1 MKKIFISF
9 MMLLSTASMW
19 SQSVG
24 GAPGPATAT
33 GDYDPT
39 YVIARLAFNGTLLMA
54 NDRVFANADYPQSGY
69 SISEIGALAY
79 LGEVDCTQRQTGSSF
94 QISPILYPQTSE
106 EAISDDAFY
115 YYSIPVINT
124 TNEDLKGE
132 IIEIRLTIGNS
143 IYGISTSCT
152 YTGTTTIYGT
162 LSDPVILNLVTPQI
176 TTSPISLNIGETV
189 RAADLVTY
197 PENMAIVYNWDGQI
211 VEPKIGG
218 LDMMDEGLAYL
229 DVDRK
234 VNFTITGK
242 AQTPEGSPVP
252 MTLFVEG
259 FSDYRLPFDVIVA
272 PIPVEEITA
281 NEAKPFPTALC
292 VGQEVALTDFVVFQP
307 ENATNKGIT
316 WESDDKDV
324 VAINRSATDMGY
336 YLAPVSPGTATI
348 TATSNDNPEATISW
362 DVTVYSALER
372 ISFEHASVY
381 ISVGEQ
387 YSFPNSN
394 LINFSPDASELY
406 DLHASYTVNP
416 EGYEEYLS
424 IDESGVITGL
434 KPNDNLTVS
443 ITVEDGFGN
452 SAGCR
457 VPVVVR
463 NLPTSIT
470 FDQPVQNTCAGE
482 SLNFDY
488 TIEPDNASHFHISFD
503 DNDENVFDFVRD
515 EQTGEITA
523 IKVKDDV
530 EPGTYKL
537 KGQAYDTRYGT
548 PIADVYDE
556 ITVNVYNKLE
566 SVAPNTTEVI
576 VVEKG
581 GTIDLKDYVVTSPTD
596 NLFDVKYSF
605 TMVNEG
611 DDEYVR
617 ISDDGILE
625 GLNTNG
631 YGVVVVAISAEDGF
645 GNKASSEAWLLVSVH
660 VGVTSLVVP
669 EENVVM
675 WVDEVKYLDELVTV
689 LPEDANYQGLDY
701 TITNLDEGSDE
712 VIVQD
717 EAPNEI
723 GYGHLLAVNPG
734 MARID
739 VVSEDNENV
748 KGSFIIEVRRHVDGI
763 VGPEDDIT
771 VEAFTKVLLDE
782 YITVYPEDAYDKS
795 VTWAVADTTKC
806 IELTQEN
813 GSWYVT
819 MKRTGSVPLTVTS
832 NENSDINTMVF
843 VNSTAAVTGIITP
856 TDKQILWTNGD
867 PSAVP
872 VSDLYDITPIY
883 ATNQEVTWEVEGD
896 AIGVWDWS
904 NEYSGPAVKAY
915 YVGEA
920 SLTLTTKDG
929 GYEGTVEFE
938 VRAHTEYIEM
948 STEMIE
954 AKVGE
959 VVSLDEVEYSIGPD
973 DAYDKSVTWSVDE
986 DSEQGIVEI
995 IEKDGAWSFKAL
1007 MGGEATLKV
1016 ATVDNPDNAFAY
1028 ITVFVKLYPTG
1039 LEFEDPNQTV
1049 YPDQEVNVGFTLSP
1063 EGVDPEWFGIEWN
1076 FDPEI
1081 FDFSDIDEYEDE
1093 DAVIHYF
1100 SSATVIPN
1108 VMVLGSVE
1116 PGEYTIKAR
1125 PDLEGYEW
1133 EALTVTVP
1141 ATITS
1146 ITLVDAETESEDI
1159 YLTTNETRLVNIV
1172 VEPED
1177 ALFEPAIGADGGTS
1191 LEILYENPSFD
1202 GMEDWTTGEV
1212 KLTGN
1217 AEDGYAIKLT
1227 PYMTGEYR
1235 LYVRY
1240 NYPGSEIESSNDEEN
1255 VHVGA
1260 GLSLSDGWNWIS
1272 TPSAETFP
1280 TQSEFAETFG
1290 TELEE
1295 VRARYSASF
1304 KDPVYGFFG
1313 TLSSMN
1319 SNTAY
1324 KLKFDGTPEQYTF
1337 YGIDNMSVVMKGMDT
1352 QLSAGW
1358 NWVAYPYE
1366 YDYSVEELIEN
1377 DIFYSFLNA
1386 ADASSELTI
1395 VAQDGS
1401 IGVVSSDGNDI
1412 SYEGNLEAMVHG
1424 KCYMVYAPTACN
1436 LIWPE
1441 TTRLG
1446 QRISVPVR
1454 AAGYRTDG
1462 ISSPF
1467 IYDIH
1472 QFADVMAMIATVD
1485 GLDVPENCIVG
1496 AFVDGECRGMGN
1508 YSNGKFFIGVH
1519 GEKNDVVVFKAYD
1532 TKNDLWYD
1540 IDQLIQFTTL
1550 VGSIKEPARLSIS
1563 TITSVDNVLR
1573 ENTNGTIYDVTGRR
1587 VDVSVSAGVYVTKG
1601 KKMLVK

>member
-24 GAPGPATAT
+24 RAPGPAMAT
-33 GDYDPT
+33 GDYDQT
-39 YVIARLAFNGTLLMA
+39 YVIARLAFNGKLLMA
-54 NDRVFANADYPQSGY
+54 KDRVFANADSQQSGY
-69 SISEIGALAY
+69 YIGDIYACAY
-79 LGEVDCTQRQTGSSF
+79 VDGVECTQSNVRPSLFNSS
-94 QISPILYPQTSE
+94 E
-106 EAISDDAFY
+106 GAVSDDAY
-115 YYSIPVINT
+115 YYYTIPIINT
-124 TNEDLKGE
+124 TEQDLKGKT
-132 IIEIRLTIGNS
+132 IEIRLIIGNT
-143 IYGISTSCT
+143 IFGISTSCT
-152 YTGTTTIYGT
+152 YTGTTTTYGT

-316 WESDDKDV
+316 WESNAANV
-324 VAINRSATDMGY
+324 AAINRNATDMGY
-336 YLAPVSPGTATI
+336 HLTPASPGTATI
-348 TATSNDNPEATISW
+348 TAISNDNPEATTSW
-362 DVTVYSALER
+362 NVTVYNALEK
-372 ISFEHASVY
+372 INFEYADVY

-387 YSFPNSN
+387 FSFSN
-394 LINFSPDASELY
+394 PYLLNISPDASELY
-406 DLHASYTVNP
+406 DLHASYIVNP

-434 KPNDNLTVS
+434 KPNDNLMVS

-470 FDQPVQNTCAGE
+470 FDEPEQNTCAGE

-488 TIEPDNASHFHISFD
+488 TIEPVDASHFHISFD
-503 DNDENVFDFVRD
+503 DNDENVFDLVRD
-515 EQTGEITA
+515 ETTGEITE
-523 IKVKDDV
+523 IKLKDDV

-548 PIADVYDE
+548 AIANVFDE
-556 ITVNVYNKLE
+556 ITVNVYNELE

-832 NENSDINTMVF
+832 NENSDISTMVF
-843 VNSTAAVTGIITP
+843 VNSTAAVTGIIT
-856 TDKQILWTNGD
+856 TADKQILWTNGE

-872 VSDLYDITPIY
+872 VSDLYDVTPKY
-883 ATNQEVTWEVEGD
+883 ATNQDVTWVVNSDDYIIEVWE
-896 AIGVWDWS
+896 WS
-904 NEYSGPAVKAY
+904 NEYSGAAVKARN
-915 YVGEA
+915 VGEA

-954 AKVGE
+954 AKVGDI
-959 VVSLDEVEYSIGPD
+959 VSLDNVEYSIGPD

-1240 NYPGSEIESSNDEEN
+1240 NYPGNEIESSNDEEN

-1337 YGIDNMSVVMKGMDT
+1337 YGIDNMSVVLKGMDT

-1412 SYEGNLEAMVHG
+1412 SYEGDLEAMVHG

-1485 GLDVPENCIVG
+1485 GLDVPGNCIVG

-1540 IDQLIQFTTL
+1540 IDQFIQFTTL
-1550 VGSIKEPARLSIS
+1550 VGSVKEPARLSTS
-1563 TITSVDNVLR
+1563 TITNVDNVLS
-1573 ENTNGTIYDVTGRR
+1573 EKTNSAIYDVTGRR

-1601 KKMLVK
+1601 KKMFVK

>member
-1 MKKIFISF
+1 MRKIILSFLALFIS
-9 MMLLSTASMW
+9 MGVW
-19 SQSVG
+19 SQPAG
-24 GAPGPATAT
+24 NAPRPATAT
-33 GDYDPT
+33 GDYDQT
-39 YVIARLAFNGTLLMA
+39 IIIARLAFNGELVKA
-54 NDRVFANADYPQSGY
+54 NDYLFGNGEGSSGY
-69 SISEIGALAY
+69 HPGRIGVKAFVN
-79 LGEVDCTQRQTGSSF
+79 GTDCTQEGFSEFMPSF
-94 QISPILYPQTSE
+94 FNPGPDVTVSE
-106 EAISDDAFY
+106 KAFY
-115 YYSIPVINT
+115 YYEISVQNNT
-124 TNEDLKGE
+124 EQDLTGE
-132 IIEIRLTIGNS
+132 NIEIRIPIGNA
-143 IYGISTSCT
+143 IYGVTTDCV
-152 YTGTTTIYGT
+152 YTGTTTTYGT
-162 LSDPVILNLVTPQI
+162 LSDPVILNIVTPQI
-176 TTSPISLNIGETV
+176 TSPISVNIGETV
-189 RAADLVTY
+189 KVADYLVY
-197 PENMAIVYNWDGQI
+197 PDDMATVYTWNGS
-211 VEPKIGG
+211 VVNPGIGS
-218 LDMMDEGLAYL
+218 LDMMDEDYAYI
-229 DVDRK
+229 DADRK
-234 VNFTITGK
+234 VDFTIKGI
-242 AQTPEGSPVP
+242 APTPVDDPVH

-259 FSDYRLPFDVIVA
+259 FSDYLLPFDVIVA
-272 PIPVEEITA
+272 PIRVTGIE
-281 NEAKPFPTALC
+281 NVSLPTIMY
-292 VGQEVALTDFVVFQP
+292 VGQRYSSNDLPSMINVLP
-307 ENATNKGIT
+307 ENATNKYVNWASSNEEVLMANGREIRAFKPG
-316 WESDDKDV
+316 ES
-324 VAINRSATDMGY
+324 
-336 YLAPVSPGTATI
+336 TI
-348 TATSNDNPEATISW
+348 TVASVDNEEINVRSL
-362 DVTVYSALER
+362 VTVYNS
-372 ISFEHASVY
+372 IS
-381 ISVGEQ
+381 
-387 YSFPNSN
+387 
-394 LINFSPDASELY
+394 
-406 DLHASYTVNP
+406 
-416 EGYEEYLS
+416 
-424 IDESGVITGL
+424 
-434 KPNDNLTVS
+434 
-443 ITVEDGFGN
+443 
-452 SAGCR
+452 
-457 VPVVVR
+457 
-463 NLPTSIT
+463 
-470 FDQPVQNTCAGE
+470 
-482 SLNFDY
+482 
-488 TIEPDNASHFHISFD
+488 
-503 DNDENVFDFVRD
+503 
-515 EQTGEITA
+515 
-523 IKVKDDV
+523 
-530 EPGTYKL
+530 
-537 KGQAYDTRYGT
+537 
-548 PIADVYDE
+548 
-556 ITVNVYNKLE
+556 
-566 SVAPNTTEVI
+566 SVAFNKVEVT
-576 VVEKG
+576 VEKG
-581 GTIDLKDYVVTSPTD
+581 GTIDLKKYVTTSPTD
-596 NLFDVKYSF
+596 NLYDVQYSF
-605 TMVNEG
+605 SIVNEW
-611 DDEYVR
+611 DEEYIS
-617 ISDDGILE
+617 ISDDGILT
-625 GLNTNG
+625 GLKTNG
-631 YGVVVVAISAEDGF
+631 YGWAQVAVSAEDGF
-645 GNKASSEAWLLVSVH
+645 GNTASSETYLGVIVH
-660 VGVTSLVVP
+660 AGVTSLVLP
-669 EENVVM
+669 EKDEIM
-675 WVDEVKYLDELVTV
+675 WVDDIKELHDLVTV

-701 TITNLDEGSDE
+701 TITNVDVESDE
-712 VIVQD
+712 VIIQD
-717 EAPNEI
+717 AYDEM

-734 MARID
+734 KARID

-748 KGSFIIEVRRHVDGI
+748 KGSFIIEVRAHVKDI
-763 VGPEDDIT
+763 EVPEDGIT
-771 VEAFTKVLLDE
+771 VEAFDKVLLDE

-795 VTWAVADTTKC
+795 VTWEVADTTEF

-832 NENSDINTMVF
+832 NENSEISTTVF
-843 VNSTAAVTGIITP
+843 VYSTAAVTGIVTP
-856 TDKQILWTNGD
+856 TDKQILWTNGE

-872 VSDLYDITPIY
+872 VSDLYDVTPKY
-883 ATNQEVTWEVEGD
+883 ATNQDVTWVVNSDDYIIEVWE
-896 AIGVWDWS
+896 WS
-904 NEYSGPAVKAY
+904 NEYSGAAVKARN
-915 YVGEA
+915 VGEA

-1240 NYPGSEIESSNDEEN
+1240 NYPGNEIESSNDEEN

-1485 GLDVPENCIVG
+1485 GLDVPGNCIVG

-1601 KKMLVK
+1601 KKMFVK

>member
-152 YTGTTTIYGT
+152 YTGTTTTYGT

-176 TTSPISLNIGETV
+176 TTSPISLNIDETV
-189 RAADLVTY
+189 NAADLVTY
-197 PENMAIVYNWDGQI
+197 PENMATVYNWDGQI

-218 LDMMDEGLAYL
+218 LDMMDEDLAYL
-229 DVDRK
+229 VVNRK
-234 VNFTITGK
+234 DNFTITGK

-272 PIPVEEITA
+272 PIPVEEISA
-281 NEAKPFPTALC
+281 NAAKPFPTALC

-316 WESDDKDV
+316 WESGNEDV

-394 LINFSPDASELY
+394 LINFSPDASKLY

-470 FDQPVQNTCAGE
+470 FDKPVQNTCAGE

-488 TIEPDNASHFHISFD
+488 TIEPVDASHFHISFD
-503 DNDENVFDFVRD
+503 DNDENVFDLVRD
-515 EQTGEITA
+515 ETTGEITE

-537 KGQAYDTRYGT
+537 KGQAYDSRYGT
-548 PIADVYDE
+548 PIADVCDE
-556 ITVNVYNKLE
+556 ITVNVYNELE

-832 NENSDINTMVF
+832 NENSDISTMVF
-843 VNSTAAVTGIITP
+843 VNSTAAVTGIIT
-856 TDKQILWTNGD
+856 TADKQILWTNGE

-872 VSDLYDITPIY
+872 VSDLYDITPKY
-883 ATNQEVTWEVEGD
+883 ATNQDVTWEVEGD
-896 AIGVWDWS
+896 AIEVWDWS
-904 NEYSGPAVKAY
+904 NEYSGAAVKARN
-915 YVGEA
+915 VGEA
-920 SLTLTTKDG
+920 TLTLTTEDG
-929 GYEGTVEFE
+929 GYTGTVDFE

-948 STEMIE
+948 TTKTIE
-954 AKVGE
+954 AKVGDI
-959 VVSLDEVEYSIGPD
+959 VSLDEVEYTVGPD
-973 DAYDKSVTWSVDE
+973 EAYDKSVTWSVGE
-986 DSEQGIVEI
+986 NSVAGIVEI
-995 IEKDGAWSFKAL
+995 IENDGAWSFKAL
-1007 MGGEATLKV
+1007 KEGEVSMKI
-1016 ATVDNPDNAFAY
+1016 ATVDNPESAFAY
-1028 ITVFVKLYPTG
+1028 ITVFVKLYPTS
-1039 LEFEDPNQTV
+1039 LAFDEPEQTV
-1049 YPDQEVNVGFTLSP
+1049 YPGEQVNVCLSLLP
-1063 EGVDPEWFGIEWN
+1063 EGVDPSWVDVEWTY
-1076 FDPEI
+1076 DPDV
-1081 FDFSDIDEYEDE
+1081 FDFTGEGFMETTEAGGPGISVAADVPD
-1093 DAVIHYF
+1093 V
-1100 SSATVIPN
+1100 TVNPEAQ
-1108 VMVLGSVE
+1108 S
-1116 PGEYTIKAR
+1116 GEYTIYACIAIDGDFE
-1125 PDLEGYEW
+1125 PVP
-1133 EALTVTVP
+1133 LTVTVP
-1141 ATITS
+1141 Q
-1146 ITLVDAETESEDI
+1146 LVTDISLSADSEDGDI
-1159 YLTTNETRLVNIV
+1159 YMEKDNEIAIPIV
-1172 VEPED
+1172 VEPAD
-1177 ALFEPAIGADGGTS
+1177 ADFDASSIEVVVDASQYQDLMPNAVYAYVKVDESGNPYIIVQASMTGDYPLS
-1191 LEILYENPSFD
+1191 ILYS
-1202 GMEDWTTGEV
+1202 
-1212 KLTGN
+1212 
-1217 AEDGYAIKLT
+1217 
-1227 PYMTGEYR
+1227 
-1235 LYVRY
+1235 
-1240 NYPGSEIESSNDEEN
+1240 YPGGEIESDP
-1255 VHVGA
+1255 VTLHVGFA
-1260 GLSLSDGWNWIS
+1260 LDLANGWNWIS
-1272 TPSAETFP
+1272 TPQANNLPSTNSFAT
-1280 TQSEFAETFG
+1280 EFSNS
-1290 TELEE
+1290 LVE
-1295 VRARYSASF
+1295 VRSQRSAAF
-1304 KDPVYGFFG
+1304 LDPVYGFFG
-1313 TLSSMN
+1313 SLSNME

-1324 KLKFDGTPEQYTF
+1324 KMNVDNADGLHYVF
-1337 YGIDNMSVVMKGMDT
+1337 YNT
-1352 QLSAGW
+1352 QNDIFFKARPILLEKGW
-1358 NWVAYPYE
+1358 NWVANPYVNNYPLSHLQNYGLFGQLTE
-1366 YDYSVEELIEN
+1366 SIFNTGEFLIM
-1377 DIFYSFLNA
+1377 A
-1386 ADASSELTI
+1386 P
-1395 VAQDGS
+1395 
-1401 IGVVSSDGNDI
+1401 DGNFIVVDTD
-1412 SYEGNLEAMVHG
+1412 YGYLQGTMKNFYAGE
-1424 KCYMVYAPTACN
+1424 CYMVYSPEAGAV
-1436 LIWPE
+1436 LEWPALG
-1441 TTRLG
+1441 RLG
-1446 QRISVPVR
+1446 SSWVANATPR
-1454 AAGYRTDG
+1454 RTDNY
-1462 ISSPF
+1462 SNPF
-1467 IYDIH
+1467 QYDIH
-1472 QFADVMAMIATVD
+1472 QFADAMAVIATVD
-1485 GLDVPENCIVG
+1485 GLDVPDDCTIG
-1496 AFVDGECRGMGN
+1496 AFVDGECRGMGC

-1532 TKNDLWYD
+1532 AKNDLWYD
-1540 IDQLIQFTTL
+1540 IDQSIQFTSM
-1550 VGSIKEPARLSIS
+1550 VGSTKEPVRLSTS
-1563 TITSVDNVLR
+1563 TLTNVDNVLGVKSD
-1573 ENTNGTIYDVTGRR
+1573 NATYDVTGRR
-1587 VDVSVSAGVYVTKG
+1587 VNGPASNGVYIVGG
-1601 KKMLVK
+1601 KKTLVK

>member
-1 MKKIFISF
+1 MERLKKFL
-9 MMLLSTASMW
+9 LLSSLVMLSTTLGVLA
-19 SQSVG
+19 QSTG
-24 GAPGPATAT
+24 DSPGPAMAT
-33 GDYDPT
+33 GYDQTYINARVAVNGKLLNENDYVFDVYSVGRA
-39 YVIARLAFNGTLLMA
+39 YVIPYINGKA
-54 NDRVFANADYPQSGY
+54 CGDVNIDNPEGQVVASYQN
-69 SISEIGALAY
+69 
-79 LGEVDCTQRQTGSSF
+79 
-94 QISPILYPQTSE
+94 PIYNG
-106 EAISDDAFY
+106 EAIVHEGFY
-115 YYSIPVINT
+115 YYSIPVNAD
-124 TNEDLKGE
+124 NELE
-132 IIEIRLTIGNS
+132 EQEIEIRFYGFGNS
-143 IYGISTSCT
+143 IYGVMSGVT
-152 YTGTTTIYGT
+152 YSSAPKTAGD
-162 LSDPVILNLVTPQI
+162 LSNPVILNIVTPQI
-176 TTSPISLNIGETV
+176 QSPISLNIGETV
-189 RAADLVTY
+189 SLNDKINYEGVTT
-197 PENMAIVYNWDGQI
+197 VYDWDGNVVTPGI
-211 VEPKIGG
+211 VNIE
-218 LDMMDEGLAYL
+218 MMDADYAY
-229 DVDRK
+229 VYADRK
-234 VNFTITGK
+234 DNFTITGVS
-242 AQTPEGSPVP
+242 QTPVDSPVH
-252 MTLFVEG
+252 MTAYVNG
-259 FSDYRLPFDVIVA
+259 FNDYPLSFDVNVA
-272 PIPVEEITA
+272 PIRVEEISA
-281 NEAKPFPTALC
+281 NVAKPFPTALC
-292 VGQEVALTDFVVFQP
+292 VGKKVELADDFVVIEP
-307 ENATNKGIT
+307 DNATDKSIT
-316 WESDDKDV
+316 WTSTNNNV
-324 VAINRSATDMGY
+324 VSIGRYDTHVGY
-336 YLAPVSPGTATI
+336 FLNPVSSGTATI
-348 TATSNDNPEATISW
+348 TATSNDNPEASVSW
-362 DVTVYSALER
+362 DVTVYKALES
-372 ISFEHASVY
+372 IDFSMVSVY
-381 ISVGEQ
+381 ITVDEE
-387 YSFPNSN
+387 FN
-394 LINFSPDASELY
+394 LYGNIRFTPDASELY
-406 DLHASYTVNP
+406 DLQASYIVNP

-424 IDESGVITGL
+424 IDDAGVITGL
-434 KPNDNLTVS
+434 EPNDNLTVS
-443 ITVEDGFGN
+443 IMVQDGFGN
-452 SAGCR
+452 SASVR

-470 FDQPVQNTCAGE
+470 FDEPEQNVYPGE
-482 SLNFDY
+482 ALNLRY
-488 TIEPDNASHFHISFD
+488 TLAPENASHFHVIYID
-503 DNDENVFDFVRD
+503 DESVFDFVLN
-515 EQTGEITA
+515 EKTGEVA
-523 IKVKDDV
+523 SIKVKEGV
-530 EPGTYKL
+530 VPGTYTL
-537 KGQAYDTRYGT
+537 RGQAYDSRYGDA
-548 PIADVYDE
+548 IVDVYDE
-556 ITVNVYNKLE
+556 ITVNVYNELE

-832 NENSDINTMVF
+832 NENSDISTMVF
-843 VNSTAAVTGIITP
+843 VNSTAAVTGIIT
-856 TDKQILWTNGD
+856 TADKQILWTNGE

-872 VSDLYDITPIY
+872 VSDLYDITPKY
-883 ATNQEVTWEVEGD
+883 ATNQDVTWVVNSDDYIIE
-896 AIGVWDWS
+896 VWDWS
-904 NEYSGPAVKAY
+904 NEYSGAAVKARN
-915 YVGEA
+915 VGEA

-1177 ALFEPAIGADGGTS
+1177 ALFEPAIGTDGGTS

-1240 NYPGSEIESSNDEEN
+1240 NYPGNEIESSNDEEN

-1337 YGIDNMSVVMKGMDT
+1337 YGIDNMSVVLKGMDT

-1412 SYEGNLEAMVHG
+1412 SYEGDLEAMVHG

-1454 AAGYRTDG
+1454 AAGYRTDD

-1496 AFVDGECRGMGN
+1496 AFVDGECRGQGK

-1601 KKMLVK
+1601 KKMFVK

>member
-1 MKKIFISF
+1 MERLKKFL
-9 MMLLSTASMW
+9 LLSSLVMLFTTLGVVA
-19 SQSVG
+19 QK
-24 GAPGPATAT
+24 T
-33 GDYDPT
+33 GYDQT
-39 YVIARLAFNGTLLMA
+39 YINARVAVNGTLLNE
-54 NDRVFANADYPQSGY
+54 NDFVFDMYSVSGAY
-69 SISEIGALAY
+69 VIPYVNGKPCGDGNIDNPEGQVGASY
-79 LGEVDCTQRQTGSSF
+79 QKPICEGEVTVHEG
-94 QISPILYPQTSE
+94 
-106 EAISDDAFY
+106 FY
-115 YYSIPVINT
+115 YYSIPVNAGK
-124 TNEDLKGE
+124 DLDGQE
-132 IIEIRLTIGNS
+132 IEIRFYGFGNS
-143 IYGISTSCT
+143 IYGVMSGVT
-152 YTGTTTIYGT
+152 YSSAPKTAGD
-162 LSDPVILNLVTPQI
+162 LSNPVILNIVTPQI
-176 TTSPISLNIGETV
+176 QSPISLNIGETV
-189 RAADLVTY
+189 SLNDKVNYEGVTT
-197 PENMAIVYNWDGQI
+197 VYNWNGNVVTPGI
-211 VEPKIGG
+211 VNLE
-218 LDMMDEGLAYL
+218 MMDADYEYVDA
-229 DVDRK
+229 DRK

-242 AQTPEGSPVP
+242 AQTPVDSPVH
-252 MTLFVEG
+252 MAAYING
-259 FSDYRLPFDVIVA
+259 FYDYPLSFDVNVA
-272 PIPVEEITA
+272 PIRVEEISA
-281 NEAKPFPTALC
+281 NEANPFPTALC
-292 VGQEVALTDFVVFQP
+292 VGKKVELADDFVVIEP
-307 ENATNKGIT
+307 DNATDKSIT
-316 WESDDKDV
+316 WTSTNNNV
-324 VAINRSATDMGY
+324 VSIGRYDAHVGY
-336 YLAPVSPGTATI
+336 FLNPVSAGTATI
-348 TATSNDNPEATISW
+348 TATSNDNPEASVSW
-362 DVTVYSALER
+362 DVTVYKALES
-372 ISFEHASVY
+372 IDFSMVSVY
-381 ISVGEQ
+381 ITVDEE
-387 YSFPNSN
+387 FN
-394 LINFSPDASELY
+394 LYGNIRFTPDASELY
-406 DLHASYTVNP
+406 DLQASYIVNP

-424 IDESGVITGL
+424 ISDDGVITGL
-434 KPNDNLTVS
+434 KPKDNLMVS
-443 ITVEDGFGN
+443 IQVQDGFGN
-452 SAGCR
+452 GTGIR

-470 FDQPVQNTCAGE
+470 FDEPEQNVYPGTELDLG
-482 SLNFDY
+482 Y
-488 TIEPDNASHFHISFD
+488 TFAPEDASHFFISYIG
-503 DNDENVFDFVRD
+503 DESVFDFVLY
-515 EQTGEITA
+515 ETGDVAA
-523 IKVKDDV
+523 IKVKEGV
-530 EPGTYKL
+530 EPGTYTL
-537 KGQAYDTRYGT
+537 RGQAYDSRYSDAI
-548 PIADVYDE
+548 PDVYDE
-556 ITVNVYNKLE
+556 IEVNVYNQLE
-566 SVAPNTTEVI
+566 SVTFNKDEVI
-576 VVEKG
+576 VEKG
-581 GTIDLKDYVVTSPTD
+581 GTIDLKDYVTTSPAS
-596 NLFDVKYSF
+596 NLYDVKYSF
-605 TMVNEG
+605 SVEEW
-611 DDEYVR
+611 DEEYVS
-617 ISDDGILE
+617 ISDDGILM
-625 GLNTNG
+625 GLKTNG
-631 YGVVVVAISAEDGF
+631 YGWAQVAVSAEDGF
-645 GNKASSEAWLLVSVH
+645 GNKASSEAYLGVIVH
-660 VGVTSLVVP
+660 AGVTSLVLP
-669 EENVVM
+669 EEDVVM
-675 WVDEVKYLDELVTV
+675 WVDDINELHDLVKV
-689 LPEDANYQGLDY
+689 LPEAANYQGLEY
-701 TITNLDEGSDE
+701 TITNIDEESDE
-712 VIVQD
+712 VIIQD
-717 EAPNEI
+717 AYDEI

-734 MARID
+734 KARID
-739 VVSEDNENV
+739 VVSEENENV
-748 KGSFIIEVRRHVDGI
+748 KGSFIIEVRAHVDDI
-763 VGPEDDIT
+763 EVPEDGIT
-771 VEAFTKVLLDE
+771 VEAFKKVLLDE
-782 YITVYPEDAYDKS
+782 YITVLPEDAYDKS
-795 VTWAVADTTKC
+795 VTWAVADTTRY

-832 NENSDINTMVF
+832 NENSDITTTVF
-843 VNSTAAVTGIITP
+843 VYATAAVTGIT
-856 TDKQILWTNGD
+856 TTSDKQILWTNGE

-872 VSDLYDITPIY
+872 LSDLYDITPKY
-883 ATNQEVTWEVEGD
+883 ATNQDVTWDVVGD

-915 YVGEA
+915 NVGEA
-920 SLTLTTKDG
+920 TLTLTTVDG
-929 GYEGTVEFE
+929 EYEGTVEFE

-948 STEMIE
+948 TTEMIE

-1240 NYPGSEIESSNDEEN
+1240 NYPGNEIESSNDEEN

-1337 YGIDNMSVVMKGMDT
+1337 YGIDNMSVVLKGMDT

-1401 IGVVSSDGNDI
+1401 IGVVSSDGKDI
-1412 SYEGNLEAMVHG
+1412 TYEGDLETMVNG
-1424 KCYMVYAPTACN
+1424 KCYMVYAPAACN
-1436 LIWPE
+1436 LMWPE
-1441 TTRLG
+1441 VTRLG
-1446 QRISVPVR
+1446 QRISVPMR
-1454 AAGYRTDG
+1454 AAGYRTDD

-1496 AFVDGECRGMGN
+1496 AFVDGECRGQGK
-1508 YSNGKFFIGVH
+1508 YSNGKFFIGIH
-1519 GEKNDVVVFKAYD
+1519 GEQNDVIAFKAYD
-1532 TKNDLWYD
+1532 PHYDLWYD
-1540 IDQLIQFTTL
+1540 IDQFIQFTTL
-1550 VGSIKEPARLSIS
+1550 VGSVKEPARLSTS
-1563 TITSVDNVLR
+1563 TITNVDNVLS
-1573 ENTNGTIYDVTGRR
+1573 EKTNSAIYDVTGRR

-1601 KKMLVK
+1601 KKMFVK

>member
-1 MKKIFISF
+1 MERLKKFL
-9 MMLLSTASMW
+9 LLSSLVMLSTTLGVLA
-19 SQSVG
+19 QSTG
-24 GAPGPATAT
+24 DSPGPAMAT
-33 GDYDPT
+33 GYDQTYINARVAVNGKLLNENDYVFDVYSVGRA
-39 YVIARLAFNGTLLMA
+39 YVIPYINGKA
-54 NDRVFANADYPQSGY
+54 CGDVNIDNPEGQVVASYQN
-69 SISEIGALAY
+69 
-79 LGEVDCTQRQTGSSF
+79 
-94 QISPILYPQTSE
+94 PIYNG
-106 EAISDDAFY
+106 EAIVHEGFY
-115 YYSIPVINT
+115 YYSIPVNADK
-124 TNEDLKGE
+124 ELEGQE
-132 IIEIRLTIGNS
+132 IEIRFYGFGNS
-143 IYGISTSCT
+143 IYGVMSGVTYSSTPKTAGS
-152 YTGTTTIYGT
+152 
-162 LSDPVILNLVTPQI
+162 LSDPVILNIVTPQI
-176 TTSPISLNIGETV
+176 QSPISLNIGETV
-189 RAADLVTY
+189 SLNDKVNYEGVTT
-197 PENMAIVYNWDGQI
+197 VYNWDGNVVTPGI
-211 VEPKIGG
+211 VNIE
-218 LDMMDEGLAYL
+218 MMDADYAY
-229 DVDRK
+229 VYADRK
-234 VNFTITGK
+234 VNFTITGVS
-242 AQTPEGSPVP
+242 QTPVDSPVH
-252 MTLFVEG
+252 MTAYVNG
-259 FSDYRLPFDVIVA
+259 FNDYPLSFDVNVA
-272 PIPVEEITA
+272 PIRVEEISA
-281 NEAKPFPTALC
+281 NVAKPFPTALC
-292 VGQEVALTDFVVFQP
+292 VGKKVELADDFVVIEP
-307 ENATNKGIT
+307 DNATDKSIT
-316 WESDDKDV
+316 WTSTNNNV
-324 VAINRSATDMGY
+324 VSIGRYDTHVGY
-336 YLAPVSPGTATI
+336 FLNPVSAGTATI
-348 TATSNDNPEATISW
+348 TATSNDNPEASVSW
-362 DVTVYSALER
+362 DVTVYKALES
-372 ISFEHASVY
+372 IDFSMVSVY
-381 ISVGEQ
+381 ITVDEE
-387 YSFPNSN
+387 FN
-394 LINFSPDASELY
+394 LYGNIRFTPDASELY
-406 DLHASYTVNP
+406 DLQASYIVNP
-416 EGYEEYLS
+416 DGYEEYLS
-424 IDESGVITGL
+424 IDDAGVITGL
-434 KPNDNLTVS
+434 EPNDNLTVS
-443 ITVEDGFGN
+443 IMVQDGFGN
-452 SAGCR
+452 SASVR

-470 FDQPVQNTCAGE
+470 FDEPEQNVYPGE
-482 SLNFDY
+482 ALNLRY
-488 TIEPDNASHFHISFD
+488 TFAPENASHFHVIYID
-503 DNDENVFDFVRD
+503 DESVFDFVLN
-515 EQTGEITA
+515 EKTGEVA
-523 IKVKDDV
+523 SIKVKEGV
-530 EPGTYKL
+530 VPGTYTL
-537 KGQAYDTRYGT
+537 RGQAYDSRYSDA
-548 PIADVYDE
+548 IVDVYDE
-556 ITVNVYNKLE
+556 IIVNVYNELE

-832 NENSDINTMVF
+832 NENSDISTMVF
-843 VNSTAAVTGIITP
+843 VNSTAAVTGIIT
-856 TDKQILWTNGD
+856 TADKQILWTNGE

-872 VSDLYDITPIY
+872 VSDLYDITPKY
-883 ATNQEVTWEVEGD
+883 ATNQDVTWVVNSDDYIIE
-896 AIGVWDWS
+896 VWDWS
-904 NEYSGPAVKAY
+904 NEYSGAAVKARN
-915 YVGEA
+915 VGEA

-973 DAYDKSVTWSVDE
+973 DAYDKSVTWSVGE
-986 DSEQGIVEI
+986 NSVAGIVEI
-995 IEKDGAWSFKAL
+995 IEEDGVWSFKAL
-1007 MGGEATLKV
+1007 KEGEAILKV
-1016 ATVDNPDNAFAY
+1016 ATVDNPDNANAY
-1028 ITVFVKLYPTG
+1028 ITVSVKLYPTG
-1039 LEFEDPNQTV
+1039 LVFEEPNQTV
-1049 YPDQEVNVGFTLSP
+1049 YPGELVNVSLSLLP
-1063 EGVDPEWFGIEWN
+1063 EGVDPSWVDVEWTY
-1076 FDPEI
+1076 DPDV
-1081 FDFSDIDEYEDE
+1081 FDFTGEGFMETTEAGGQGISVANYVPD
-1093 DAVIHYF
+1093 V
-1100 SSATVIPN
+1100 N
-1108 VMVLGSVE
+1108 VNPE
-1116 PGEYTIKAR
+1116 AQPGEYTIYACIAI
-1125 PDLEGYEW
+1125 EGDFEPVP
-1133 EALTVTVP
+1133 LTVTVP
-1141 ATITS
+1141 AVVTS

-1159 YLTTNETRLVNIV
+1159 YLTANETRLINIV

-1177 ALFEPAIGADGGTS
+1177 ALFELTIDDDGGS
-1191 LEILYENPSFD
+1191 NLEILYENPSFD
-1202 GMEDWTTGEV
+1202 GMEGWTTGEV
-1212 KLTGN
+1212 KLTGS
-1217 AEDGYAIKLT
+1217 AADGYAIKLT
-1227 PYMTGEYR
+1227 PYMTGEYS

-1240 NYPGSEIESSNDEEN
+1240 NYPGNELESGNGEEN

-1290 TELEE
+1290 AELEE

-1304 KDPVYGFFG
+1304 KDPTYGFFG
-1313 TLSSMN
+1313 TLTAMK

-1337 YGIDNMSVVMKGMDT
+1337 YGINNSSVVLKGMDT

-1366 YDYSVEELIEN
+1366 YDYTVDELMEN
-1377 DIFYSFLNA
+1377 GLFGRITSEAIVSN
-1386 ADASSELTI
+1386 ELTI

-1401 IGVVSSDGNDI
+1401 IGVVSSDGKDI
-1412 SYEGNLEAMVHG
+1412 TYEGNLETMVNG
-1424 KCYMVYAPTACN
+1424 KCYMVYAPAACN
-1436 LIWPE
+1436 LMWPE
-1441 TTRLG
+1441 VTRLG
-1446 QRISVPVR
+1446 QRFSVPVR
-1454 AAGYRTDG
+1454 AAGYRTDD

-1496 AFVDGECRGMGN
+1496 AFVDGECRGQGK
-1508 YSNGKFFIGVH
+1508 YSNGKFFIGIH
-1519 GEKNDVVVFKAYD
+1519 GEQNDVIAFKAYD
-1532 TKNDLWYD
+1532 PHYDLWYD
-1540 IDQLIQFTTL
+1540 IDQFIQFTSL
-1550 VGSIKEPARLSIS
+1550 VGSVKEPARLSTS
-1563 TITSVDNVLR
+1563 TITNVDNVLS
-1573 ENTNGTIYDVTGRR
+1573 EKTNSGIYDVTGRR
-1587 VDVSVSAGVYVTKG
+1587 VDVPTSAGVYVTKG